1 MGFFVLGC
9 AAKAAQQPPTR
20 HRVALPRH
28 APRAATPPQNPGQ
41 SSAAHAA
48 PPSKRRSTAKSRP
61 KFRRARRSTVKTPRH
76 PAKHNKKNIY
86 MKSPRAENP
95 GAYQKQ
101 KRLKAI
107 WLISSGYH
115 FLFLWRPAFCISG
128 RQNPARRQYH
138 TRTQYAPHWFGS
150 NGRQTNIFCCPPHLC
165 A

>member
-1 MGFFVLGC
+1 MGFFVLRC
-9 AAKAAQQPPTR
+9 AAKAAQQPPT
-20 HRVALPRH
+20 RH

-41 SSAAHAA
+41 SSTSHAA
-48 PPSKRRSTAKSRP
+48 PPSKHLAAP
-61 KFRRARRSTVKTPRH
+61 P
-76 PAKHNKKNIY
+76 NIIKKNIY
-86 MKSPRAENP
+86 MKNPRAENP

-115 FLFLWRPAFCISG
+115 VLFLWRPAFCISG
-128 RQNPARRQYH
+128 RQNPARRRYH

>member
-1 MGFFVLGC
+1 MGASPPPLCRVPRYN
-9 AAKAAQQPPTR
+9 AK
-20 HRVALPRH
+20 
-28 APRAATPPQNPGQ
+28 APRAHTNPSRQRATLLGPP
-41 SSAAHAA
+41 
-48 PPSKRRSTAKSRP
+48 P
-61 KFRRARRSTVKTPRH
+61 KLQTTPRRARRSTVKTPRR
-76 PAKHNKKNIY
+76 PTKHNKKNIY
-86 MKSPRAENP
+86 MKNPRAETP

-150 NGRQTNIFCCPPHLC
+150 NGKQTNIFCCPPHLC

>member
-9 AAKAAQQPPTR
+9 AAAPIMPRSPAPRQIPAKFRHALQDFAKAAQQPPTR
-20 HRVALPRH
+20 H
-28 APRAATPPQNPGQ
+28 APRAAHP
-41 SSAAHAA
+41 A
-48 PPSKRRSTAKSRP
+48 AKSRP
-61 KFRRARRSTVKTPRH
+61 KFHRARRSTVKTPRR
-76 PAKHNKKNIY
+76 PTKHNKKNIY
-86 MKSPRAENP
+86 MKNPRAENP

-128 RQNPARRQYH
+128 RQNPARRRYH
-138 TRTQYAPHWFGS
+138 TRTQCAPHWSGS
-150 NGRQTNIFCCPPHLC
+150 NGRQTNMFYWRPHLC

>member
-9 AAKAAQQPPTR
+9 AAAPIMPRSSGR
-20 HRVALPRH
+20 HPA
-28 APRAATPPQNPGQ
+28 
-41 SSAAHAA
+41 
-48 PPSKRRSTAKSRP
+48 AKSRP
-61 KFRRARRSTVKTPRH
+61 KFRRARRPTVKTPRR
-76 PAKHNKKNIY
+76 PTKHNKKNIY

-128 RQNPARRQYH
+128 RQNPARRRYH
-138 TRTQYAPHWFGS
+138 IRTQCAPHWFGS